1 MIFSLF
7 PAYPRSDIYRCVSGL
22 SRIFIDPRSLCS
34 LCLPTR
40 LDRKADM
47 DRSGTLETRKRT
59 LLACRLHPSRMKS
72 ALVSRISRLKNPL
85 RASITTAFIPSIP
98 LSFVSL
104 RHIFSQT
111 RFIQR
116 RYPVAP
122 HGTEKD
128 PLAKF
133 RLLKSFQHSDAEKYI
148 YIYLLF
154 ARIA

>member
-104 RHIFSQT
+104 RHIF
-111 RFIQR
+111 FICPTTLSR
-116 RYPVAP
+116 CSPRNGEGSSREISTIKIVPTL
-122 HGTEKD
+122 G
-128 PLAKF
+128 F
-133 RLLKSFQHSDAEKYI
+133 
-148 YIYLLF
+148 
-154 ARIA
+154 